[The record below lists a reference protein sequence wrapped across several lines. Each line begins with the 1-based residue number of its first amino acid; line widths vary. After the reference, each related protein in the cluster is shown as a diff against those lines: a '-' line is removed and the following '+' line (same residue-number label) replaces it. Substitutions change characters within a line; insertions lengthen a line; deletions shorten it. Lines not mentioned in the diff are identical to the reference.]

1 MIDDKD
7 EKIIGSTIPR
17 FNFSLNLNASWKGF
31 DLSMF
36 WQGVG
41 KADGY
46 LYGNATMPFIM
57 GGTALEMHKDYWT
70 SENPNATFPRL
81 AFNEINNEKNSTFW
95 MKSAA
100 YLRLK
105 NLQVGY
111 TIPKSLLSKIFIKNL
126 RVYVSGQNLFTIDNF
141 WDGYDVEAP
150 VGIGSFYPQV
160 KLYSVGLDVKF

>member
-1 MIDDKD
+1 MTNRMLLTDKWEQLTPVFENGVFQYKYLLNGKEYAGDIRQKTLPNGKPFRGGDYNWEEPEGTRDGVIDDKD

-57 GGTALEMHKDYWT
+57 GGTALEMHKDY
-70 SENPNATFPRL
+70 
-81 AFNEINNEKNSTFW
+81 
-95 MKSAA
+95 
-100 YLRLK
+100 
-105 NLQVGY
+105 
-111 TIPKSLLSKIFIKNL
+111 
-126 RVYVSGQNLFTIDNF
+126 
-141 WDGYDVEAP
+141 
-150 VGIGSFYPQV
+150 
-160 KLYSVGLDVKF
+160 